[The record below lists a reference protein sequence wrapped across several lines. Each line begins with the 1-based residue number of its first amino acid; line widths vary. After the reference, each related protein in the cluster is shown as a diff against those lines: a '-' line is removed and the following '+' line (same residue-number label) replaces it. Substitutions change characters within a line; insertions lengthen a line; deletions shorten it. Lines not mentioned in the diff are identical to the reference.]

1 MKRIVLGLLMLLFL
15 CGCQKAVRNNNEIP
29 TKPPDNSSS
38 SSNIQDKINDYFP
51 YNKDTIVYYKGIGNE
66 YAQKDVSVDFIK
78 GNRIQ
83 LRTNNGGT
91 VTVKVL
97 EKEAGELRLLY
108 TRGECYYREDLT
120 NTNNLKPEILLKEPL
135 IKGTSWI
142 LPDGKKRYISE
153 VNMKIQTP
161 MGAYKAI
168 EVTTEN
174 EKDKDITHD
183 YYVKNVGMVKNEF
196 ITNGQTISSSLEKI
210 EKNVPVKQ
218 TMRFYY
224 PYFEK
229 EIIAYV
235 EKNISLKTNDTIAE
249 VLETQMK
256 EKLNDNLSYVLSKNV
271 TIKKLSLDVAKN
283 QVTVDFS
290 KDLVTGMNAGAGF
303 EGMLLDS
310 IVDTLGNYY
319 GADKVY
325 ITIEGEPYSSALNE
339 KVNSSMALLLDC
351 ARLNSV
357 IEV

>member
-1 MKRIVLGLLMLLFL
+1 MKKVIIGLMMLLFL
-15 CGCQKAVRNNNEIP
+15 CGCQKAVSNNNTTTP
-29 TKPPDNSSS
+29 TNAPDHNSTG
-38 SSNIQDKINDYFP
+38 SNIQSKINDYFP

-91 VTVKVL
+91 VVVEVL
-97 EKEAGELRLLY
+97 ENEAGELRRLY

-135 IKGTSWI
+135 VKGTSWT
-142 LPDGKKRYISE
+142 LSDGRKRYISE
-153 VNMKIQTP
+153 VDKEIQTP
-161 MGAYKAI
+161 MGTYKAI

-174 EKDKDITHD
+174 DKDITHD

-196 ITNGQTISSSLEKI
+196 ISNGQTITSTLEKI

-218 TMRFYY
+218 TIRFYY

-229 EIIAYV
+229 EKIAYV
-235 EKNISLKTNDTIAE
+235 EKNISLKTNDTMIE
-249 VLETQMK
+249 VLETHLK

-283 QVTVDFS
+283 QVNVDFS

-303 EGMLLDS
+303 EGMLVDS
-310 IVDTLGNYY
+310 ITDTLGYYY

-325 ITIEGEPYSSALNE
+325 ITMEGEPYSSGHIAMGKDEPFYVDYE
-339 KVNSSMALLLDC
+339 KTMLYK
-351 ARLNSV
+351 
-357 IEV
+357 